1 MLKIDSVA
9 VLGTGVMGAQ
19 IAAHCTR
26 KFRNNCG
33 RRFRILKNSES
44 IS

>member
-19 IAAHCTR
+19 IAAHFGLPYC
-26 KFRNNCG
+26 FAW
-33 RRFRILKNSES
+33 F
-44 IS
+44 